1 MADAEE
7 NTGVGYAGYD
17 FEKKKVL
24 GEDAS
29 CKVVTA
35 IRKNDKL
42 AVAVKIMDKSR
53 KIHGDMFKKEH
64 AILKELSHPNII
76 NLIET
81 FQAKNKFYIVT
92 ELSQGG
98 ELFDRIVDPKFSMT
112 EKIVSSYMMQVLEAL
127 NHLHSRNIVHR
138 DLKPENFIFKSAA
151 VDAPIILIDFGTALV
166 VDDNEEYTDLVGT
179 PFYLAPESASNRPS
193 RTGKMLKSSDIWSA
207 GIITYIC
214 LTGSPPFYGNT
225 NRDICHAIVRN
236 KVTFPDHKPPLSAGF
251 QDFVGKAL
259 QKRWKKRITM
269 DEAMQHNWILGEA
282 ATENK
287 INVDAVRS
295 LRQFNYQSKLKKAV
309 SGILASNMGEGPSE
323 RVLKHFKSLD
333 KDGDDRLSVEE
344 LEALFQEVG
353 YQNDTAT
360 AEAQRV
366 MSEVDKDQD
375 GHISLEE
382 FGIVWQRKLLAVNEQ
397 YIKAVFG
404 VLDNDNNGEITAAE
418 LGAVLE
424 DLSEEDVATIIKEA
438 DTNGDGKIQYK
449 EFRNAMKERIPKPQP
464 LNVNRSD
471 LANVE
476 QGEG

>member
-1 MADAEE
+1 M
-7 NTGVGYAGYD
+7 NKT
-17 FEKKKVL
+17 K
-24 GEDAS
+24 
-29 CKVVTA
+29 
-35 IRKNDKL
+35 
-42 AVAVKIMDKSR
+42 AVNAK
-53 KIHGDMFKKEH
+53 MFKKERE
-64 AILKELSHPNII
+64 ILQKLKHPNII

-81 FQAKNKFYIVT
+81 FDTSKKFYIVT
-92 ELSQGG
+92 ELSNGG
-98 ELFDRIVDPKFSMT
+98 ELFDRIVDPKFNMT
-112 EKIVSSYMMQVLEAL
+112 EKIVAMYMKQVLEAL
-127 NHLHSRNIVHR
+127 HHLHSRNIVHR
-138 DLKPENFIFKSAA
+138 DLKPENFIFKSSA

-166 VDDNEEYTDLVGT
+166 VEDDTEYTDLVGT

-193 RTGKMLKSSDIWSA
+193 RTGAMLKSSDIWSA

-214 LTGSPPFYGNT
+214 LTGSPPFYGNS
-225 NRDICHAIVRN
+225 NREICHAIVKN
-236 KVTFPDHKPPLSAGF
+236 KLSSPDHTPPLSSGF
-251 QDFVGKAL
+251 TDFVKKSL

-269 DEAMQHNWILGEA
+269 DEAMQHNWILG
-282 ATENK
+282 ATASDNK

-309 SGILASNMGEGPSE
+309 SNILASNMGDGPSE
-323 RVLKHFKSLD
+323 RVAQHFRQLD
-333 KDGDDRLSVEE
+333 KDGDEKLSVDE
-344 LEALFQEVG
+344 LATLFKEVG
-353 YQNDTAT
+353 YQEETAT
-360 AEAQRV
+360 AEAKRV